1 MTTGTAGAS
10 AAVRTGSAEQ
20 RDILRLNG
28 GRTLRTAPFLV
39 AGILNVTPDSFSD
52 GGQWA
57 DPVRAVEQARQM
69 LREGAHILDL
79 GAEST
84 RPGAADIGPDEE
96 RRRLFPVLERVLAMR
111 TEDGAPSFCL
121 SIDTRRAQT
130 AAGALEAHV
139 RHPGAPPAEM
149 INDISG
155 GAYDPAMDEVLATYK
170 PAYVLGHCPVP
181 PEIMRGYACPGDVVD
196 VLLDW
201 FTTRLTALVKAGL
214 PEECVCLD
222 PCIGFGKSD
231 AQALRI
237 LSSLP
242 RFAALGR
249 PLYIGISRKGLL
261 GAITGLPPD
270 KRDAAA
276 AALSALLLS
285 RGARIHRT
293 HNVEFCL
300 SALKTAG
307 ALHTA
312 DEPEEPHSAL
322 KAPAGGACALRA
334 ADKPGPVRD
343 TVPSACGGSARQAAH
358 GSGRDRETPSSA
370 GLAGRIGAKPG
381 YGPASG
387 DPR

>member
-1 MTTGTAGAS
+1 
-10 AAVRTGSAEQ
+10 
-20 RDILRLNG
+20 
-28 GRTLRTAPFLV
+28 
-39 AGILNVTPDSFSD
+39 
-52 GGQWA
+52 
-57 DPVRAVEQARQM
+57 M

-84 RPGAADIGPDEE
+84 RPGAVDIGPDEE
-96 RRRLFPVLERVLAMR
+96 LRRLSPVLDSMLAVR
-111 TEDGAPSFCL
+111 AQDGAPSFCL

-130 AAGALEAHV
+130 AARALEAHA
-139 RHPGAPPAEM
+139 RYPGAPPADM

-155 GAYDPAMDEVLATYK
+155 GAYDPAMGEVLATYR

-181 PEIMRGYACPGDVVD
+181 PESMRGYACPEDVVD
-196 VLLDW
+196 VLLRW

-249 PLYIGISRKGLL
+249 PLYIGISRKSLL
-261 GAITGLPPD
+261 GATTGLPAE

-293 HNVEFCL
+293 HNVEYCV
-300 SALKTAG
+300 SALRTAY
-307 ALHTA
+307 ALHA
-312 DEPEEPHSAL
+312 AYDPQASCAAL
-322 KAPAGGACALRA
+322 KGLPFGTR
-334 ADKPGPVRD
+334 
-343 TVPSACGGSARQAAH
+343 TV
-358 GSGRDRETPSSA
+358 SGVGCSA
-370 GLAGRIGAKPG
+370 GNEGREERG
-381 YGPASG
+381 
-387 DPR
+387 

>member
-1 MTTGTAGAS
+1 MTADASTTGRARS
-10 AAVRTGSAEQ
+10 ADY
-20 RDILRLNG
+20 RDALRLTG
-28 GRTLRTAPFLV
+28 GGTLRTTPFLV
-39 AGILNVTPDSFSD
+39 AGILNITPDSFSD
-52 GGQWA
+52 GGLWA
-57 DPVRAVEQARQM
+57 DPDRAAERARQM
-69 LREGAHILDL
+69 LRVGAHILDL

-96 RRRLFPVLERVLAMR
+96 RRRLSPVLERISAMR
-111 TEDGAPSFCL
+111 AEDGAPSFCL

-130 AAGALEAHV
+130 AAYALEAHAL
-139 RHPGAPPAEM
+139 RPGTPPADM

-181 PEIMRGYACPGDVVD
+181 PESMRGCACPGDVVD
-196 VLLDW
+196 VLLNW

-237 LSSLP
+237 LASLP

-249 PLYIGISRKGLL
+249 PLYIGVSRKSLL
-261 GAITGLPPD
+261 GATTGLPAE

-285 RGARIHRT
+285 RGARIHRV
-293 HNVEFCL
+293 HNVEYCL
-300 SALKTAG
+300 SALKTAC
-307 ALHTA
+307 ALYAADESEEPGSAPDAGHEFRFGHTA
-312 DEPEEPHSAL
+312 Q
-322 KAPAGGACALRA
+322 
-334 ADKPGPVRD
+334 D
-343 TVPSACGGSARQAAH
+343 TI
-358 GSGRDRETPSSA
+358 SSA
-370 GLAGRIGAKPG
+370 SRRGISSRTG
-381 YGPASG
+381 
-387 DPR
+387 